1 MIFLASKLKEICS
14 HFFKKKELKNV
25 KKQILN
31 LFFVFVFVFLKNLLK
46 DDSNVSS
53 KSVSRQCLKLPGY
66 FWISDKKFCQNYM
79 ILSNFIQLLIKNY
92 RYLEIV
98 LKRCKDRDIFSV
110 SWEIEKLGKNLLF
123 QSWGPSWVLERIRP
137 TSLKI
142 CATLCHKGTQ

>member
-1 MIFLASKLKEICS
+1 MFCIIEFIDLSSFKVEGNFS

-110 SWEIEKLGKNLLF
+110 S
-123 QSWGPSWVLERIRP
+123 
-137 TSLKI
+137 
-142 CATLCHKGTQ
+142 